1 MCESFASAFRR
12 VAVNSSRLII
22 ALSARCG
29 DVFMYSAIRDVISE
43 KYPSVRHEIFALE
56 IRRRCR
62 VKLSGLTSIRVFSSI
77 GMMCFIFFRVFCL
90 ESAESDQS
98 KLCQSFEK
106 NFCFF
111 LAHNPPGSF
120 LEDPLS
126 AEDELGREG
135 GHGGDIYVCAVFI
148 IKNPLVNNDREGQ
161 RVTFFCRSFFSS
173 FSAGLISEITLNSK
187 SEC

>member
-29 DVFMYSAIRDVISE
+29 DVFMYSAMRDAISE
-43 KYPSVRHEIFALE
+43 KYPPVRHEIFVLD
-56 IRRRCR
+56 IRRYCR
-62 VKLSGLTSIRVFSSI
+62 VKLSGSTSIRACSSM
-77 GMMCFIFFRVFCL
+77 GMMCFIFFRVFCF

-111 LAHNPPGSF
+111 LVHNAPGSF

-126 AEDELGREG
+126 AEDELFGKSIF
-135 GHGGDIYVCAVFI
+135 HGTAVYMYI
-148 IKNPLVNNDREGQ
+148 LAEQKNHV
-161 RVTFFCRSFFSS
+161 F
-173 FSAGLISEITLNSK
+173 A
-187 SEC
+187 